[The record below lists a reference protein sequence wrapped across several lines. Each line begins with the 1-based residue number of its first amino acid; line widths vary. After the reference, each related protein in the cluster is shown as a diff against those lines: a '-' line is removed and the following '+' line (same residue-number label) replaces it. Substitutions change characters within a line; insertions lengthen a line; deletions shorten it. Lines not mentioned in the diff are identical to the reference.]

1 MIVKIKSEKGKAKL
15 NGWIFYD
22 GLTRV
27 HYDFV
32 DEDSVKDHE
41 VNARWLDESDGNA
54 VLLISALKR
63 DGQEFAIITNRS
75 TYLLNDE
82 GKTIERLN

>member
-1 MIVKIKSEKGKAKL
+1 MIVKIKSEKKAKL

-32 DEDSVKDHE
+32 DEASVKDYE
-41 VNARWLDESDGNA
+41 VDARWFDAEDGVA
-54 VLLISALKR
+54 LLIRALKR
-63 DGQEFAIITNRS
+63 DGQEFLVLTNRT